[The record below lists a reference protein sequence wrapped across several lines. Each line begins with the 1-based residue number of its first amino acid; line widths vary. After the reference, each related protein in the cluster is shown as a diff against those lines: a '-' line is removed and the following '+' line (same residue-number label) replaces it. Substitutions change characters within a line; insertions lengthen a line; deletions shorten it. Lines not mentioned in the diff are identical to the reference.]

1 MRGARTASGNGLDR
15 DGPHIARGIRPW
27 GGSYPTRGVWYR
39 RGMPDEDRRKFLK
52 VATCAIGGG
61 VGIALAAPALA
72 LLSDPAGKVTV
83 TLPSAPLDIGLLERF
98 QVGAEPSRVDV
109 VAPQI
114 RDAWASARDVVL
126 GAAWIRRT
134 APDKIV
140 ALSAV
145 CPHLGC
151 GVSWDAA
158 AGNFLCPCHDS
169 RFGVG
174 GERIKGPSERGLDE
188 LPLQVVEG
196 RLQLSWVRYKLGQAN
211 REPA

>member
-1 MRGARTASGNGLDR
+1 MA
-15 DGPHIARGIRPW
+15 
-27 GGSYPTRGVWYR
+27 
-39 RGMPDEDRRKFLK
+39 DEERRKFLK

-61 VGIALAAPALA
+61 VGLVVAAPVLTLLA
-72 LLSDPAGKVTV
+72 DPAGKTTV
-83 TLPSAPLDIGLLERF
+83 TTPSSPLDLGLAEQFR
-98 QVGAEPSRVDV
+98 VGAEPRKVDV
-109 VAPQI
+109 IAPI
-114 RDAWASARDVVL
+114 VKDAWMASRNVVL

-151 GVSWDAA
+151 AVGWDSG

-169 RFGVG
+169 RFSPEGT
-174 GERIKGPSERGLDE
+174 KLTGPSERGLDE

-196 RLQLSWVRYKLGQAN
+196 RLQLTWVRFKQGQPK
-211 REPA
+211 RELA

>member
-1 MRGARTASGNGLDR
+1 MA
-15 DGPHIARGIRPW
+15 
-27 GGSYPTRGVWYR
+27 
-39 RGMPDEDRRKFLK
+39 DEDRRKFLK

-61 VGIALAAPALA
+61 VGLVVAAPVLTLLA
-72 LLSDPAGKVTV
+72 DPASKVTV
-83 TLPSAPLDIGLLERF
+83 TTPTAPLDLGLAEQFRA
-98 QVGAEPSRVDV
+98 GAEPRKVDV
-109 VAPQI
+109 IAPI
-114 RDAWASARDVVL
+114 VKDGWMASRNVVL

-151 GVSWDAA
+151 AVGWDAG

-169 RFGVG
+169 RFSPDGT
-174 GERIKGPSERGLDE
+174 KLTGPSERGLDE

-196 RLQLSWVRYKLGQAN
+196 RLQLTWVRYKPGQSS
-211 REPA
+211 REQA